1 MISIIVAIATNG
13 AIGKDNQLL
22 WHISEDL
29 KYFKKVT
36 GGHTVIMGRKTWE
49 SIGRPLPNRRNIV
62 ISRTLKA
69 DSLPGAEVFGSLEE
83 AINSLPKAEEHF
95 VIGGG
100 EIYRQALPLA
110 GKLYVT
116 YVYTAIPDADT
127 FFPDLD
133 MNDWTKLSDEYY
145 DRGEKYP
152 HPFEFVVYERR

>member
-1 MISIIVAIATNG
+1 MISVIVAIATNG

-83 AINSLPKAEEHF
+83 AINSLSKADEHF

-100 EIYRQALPLA
+100 EIYRQALPQA
-110 GKLYVT
+110 DKLYVT

-127 FFPDLD
+127 FFPDIDLTSW
-133 MNDWTKLSDEYY
+133 NKLTDEYY

-152 HPFEFVVYERR
+152 HPFEFVVYERK